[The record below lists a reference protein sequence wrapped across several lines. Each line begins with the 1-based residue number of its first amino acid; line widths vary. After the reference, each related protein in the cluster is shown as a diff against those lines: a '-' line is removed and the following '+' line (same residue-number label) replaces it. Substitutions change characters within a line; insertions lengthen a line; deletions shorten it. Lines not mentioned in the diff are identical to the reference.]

1 MDTLTPAEDG
11 GRCPMRGWWPTM
23 EEKTPALLS
32 ASASEQRE
40 EEECLTSV
48 VDGTSLEHP
57 PLFPPAN
64 VLSDSCDDS
73 ESYPVPGEVV
83 WWVAPRYDHFA
94 AKKRL
99 TIVIFSQNML
109 SNLRI
114 GERLAWRPSS

>member
-32 ASASEQRE
+32 ASTSEQREE

-73 ESYPVPGEVV
+73 KSYPVPGEVD

-94 AKKRL
+94 AKK
-99 TIVIFSQNML
+99 VQ
-109 SNLRI
+109 
-114 GERLAWRPSS
+114 

>member
-1 MDTLTPAEDG
+1 
-11 GRCPMRGWWPTM
+11 M

-57 PLFPPAN
+57 PLFPPAK

-73 ESYPVPGEVV
+73 ESYPVPGEVD

-94 AKKRL
+94 AKNGSL
-99 TIVIFSQNML
+99 
-109 SNLRI
+109 
-114 GERLAWRPSS
+114 